1 MAYLE
6 PGAYLGYKNMG
17 SLQGTGAPAQIPLII
32 GTGADTVIV
41 SEVITRAASGQA
53 DALPN
58 AEWKRVISVGYTQ
71 KTNDFKSSAN
81 YNFNRENGQI
91 VWQHNQGPTQGESY
105 VVVAECEAPESRY
118 ELQLVY
124 PDTYREIYG
133 ETDFIDEDGAKLNKL
148 VLGLKAVFGAGAPV
162 AYALQVKPAKGKAV
176 TSDDYQKALAK
187 VKTVADVY
195 RIVPMDLSNDI
206 NAIVDAHV
214 NNCSSYEERME
225 RVVRYSCAASP
236 DTFAEVLTQVGG
248 YAAGK
253 ASRRVCVPY
262 PNKANMMLSDGKLH
276 EVDGAVISA
285 AIAGLQS
292 YLPGYQSATRST
304 ISVFDS
310 LVGVEMTRVEKNKL
324 AEKGV
329 LILEQPSG
337 AGTPISIRHQLTTDM
352 SSVATKEASIT
363 SIRDHV
369 AQRYRNVAEAYIGKY
384 NITPD
389 TITRITGSLKS
400 TTQDMVQE
408 GWILETSQITSVAQ
422 DINNPDTLII
432 EAKVD
437 VPYPCNYIK
446 ITVVAD

>member
-17 SLQGTGAPAQIPLII
+17 ALQGTGAPAQIPLII
-32 GTGADTVIV
+32 GTGADTMIV
-41 SEVITRAASGQA
+41 SEVITRAEVGKA
-53 DALPN
+53 DVLPN
-58 AEWKRVISVGYTQ
+58 AVWKKIISVGYTD
-71 KTNDFKSSAN
+71 KSNDFTESTHYDFDKSK
-81 YNFNRENGQI
+81 GQI
-91 VWQHNQGPTQGESY
+91 TWKQTEKVPTKGETY
-105 VVVAECEAPESRY
+105 VVIAECEAPDSRY
-118 ELQLVY
+118 ELKLVY

-133 ETDFIDEDGAKLNKL
+133 ETDFTHDNEPKINKL
-148 VLGLKAVFGAGAPV
+148 VVGLKAAFGAGAPV
-162 AYALQVKPAKGKAV
+162 AYALQIKPKNG
-176 TSDDYQKALAK
+176 TISDSDYQKALGK

-195 RIVPMDLSNDI
+195 RIVPMDLSNEI
-206 NAIVDAHV
+206 NAVVDAHV

-225 RVVRYSCAASP
+225 RVVRYSCKASP
-236 DTFAEVLTQVGG
+236 DTFEAVLTEVGG

-262 PNKANMMLSDGKLH
+262 PNKATMLLSDGELH
-276 EVDGAVISA
+276 TVDGAVISA

-400 TTQDMVQE
+400 ATQDMVQE

-432 EAKVD
+432 EARVD

-446 ITVVAD
+446 ITVIAD

>member
-6 PGAYLGYKNMG
+6 PGAYLGYRNMG
-17 SLQGTGAPAQIPLII
+17 ALQGTGAPAQIPLII
-32 GTGADTVIV
+32 GTGADTMIV
-41 SEVITRAASGQA
+41 SEVITRKA
-53 DALPN
+53 DGTTDTLPE
-58 AEWKRVISVGYTQ
+58 AKWKRVVSVGYTERT
-71 KTNDFKSSAN
+71 KDFTVDTH
-81 YNFNRENGQI
+81 YTFDTVNGQI
-91 VWQHNQGPTQGESY
+91 TWKNADQAPKQGEKY
-105 VVVAECEAPESRY
+105 VVVAECEAPASRY

-124 PDTYREIYG
+124 PDTYREVYG
-133 ETDFIDEDGAKLNKL
+133 ETDFTNGVKPTINKL
-148 VLGLKAVFGAGAPV
+148 VVGLKAAFGAGAPV
-162 AYALQVKPAKGKAV
+162 AYALQIKPSGDAV
-176 TSDDYQKALAK
+176 NDIDYQKALGK

-195 RIVPMDLSNDI
+195 RVVPMDLG
-206 NAIVDAHV
+206 NAINTVVDAHI

-225 RVVRYSCAASP
+225 RVARYSFEESP
-236 DTFAEVLTQVGG
+236 KTFNDVLTKVGG

-262 PNKANMMLSDGKLH
+262 PNKATMLLSDGELH

-310 LVGVEMTRVEKNKL
+310 LVGIDMTRVEKNKL

-446 ITVVAD
+446 ITVIAD

>member
-6 PGAYLGYKNMG
+6 PGAYLKYRNMG
-17 SLQGTGAPAQIPLII
+17 ALQGTGAPAQLPLII
-32 GTGADTVIV
+32 GTGADTMIV
-41 SEVITRAASGQA
+41 SEVITRAADSQV
-53 DALPN
+53 DTLPT
-58 AEWKRVISVGYTQ
+58 ATWKRIISIGYTE
-71 KTNDFKSSAN
+71 KSKDFEVNTHYTFDEAK
-81 YNFNRENGQI
+81 GKI
-91 VWQHNQGPTQGESY
+91 TWQVQDKVPQAKETY
-105 VVVAECEAPESRY
+105 VVVAECEAPKSRY

-124 PDTYREIYG
+124 PDTYREVYG
-133 ETDFIDEDGAKLNKL
+133 ETDFTNGEKPEINKL
-148 VLGLKAVFGAGAPV
+148 VVGLKAAFGAGAPV
-162 AYALQVKPAKGKAV
+162 AYALQVKPASGKVSA
-176 TSDDYQKALAK
+176 SDYEKALGK

-206 NAIVDAHV
+206 NAVVDAHI

-225 RVVRYSCAASP
+225 RVARYSYAGKT
-236 DTFAEVLTQVGG
+236 DTFDDVLTKVGG
-248 YAAGK
+248 FAAGK

-262 PNKANMMLSDGKLH
+262 PNKATMTLSDGELH

-352 SSVATKEASIT
+352 SSVATKESSIT

-446 ITVVAD
+446 ITVIAD